1 MNLAIVFVA
10 ILDFLLQ
17 TLFRSKNIG
26 IPNRGVSFGL
36 ASGLGILIST
46 VTYGFFVVWYL
57 FIKWTRNKDY
67 FFLFL
72 LFLGG
77 GVNIVC
83 RLIWGSVWDYIC
95 FPFLPFCFNLS
106 DVLISLGVVSYILGI
121 NGNRSSL
128 RGREYADNK

>member
-1 MNLAIVFVA
+1 MKLATVFVA

-26 IPNRGVSFGL
+26 VPNRGVSFGL
-36 ASGLGILIST
+36 ASELGIIIST
-46 VTYGFFVVWYL
+46 VTYAFFVVWYF
-57 FIKWTRNKDY
+57 FIKRTRKNDN

-72 LFLGG
+72 IFLGG
-77 GVNIVC
+77 GVNVVC

-106 DVLISLGVVSYILGI
+106 DVLISFGVLSYILGI

-128 RGREYADNK
+128 RGSGYPDNK